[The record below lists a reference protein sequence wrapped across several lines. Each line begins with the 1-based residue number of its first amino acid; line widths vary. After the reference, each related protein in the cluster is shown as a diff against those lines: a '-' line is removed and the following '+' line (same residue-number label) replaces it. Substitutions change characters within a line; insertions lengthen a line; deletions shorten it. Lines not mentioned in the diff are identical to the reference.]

1 MAGGILDLMQ
11 QVRLN
16 VVRGPTKGTL
26 LAVFVLLFAP
36 LALPQEK
43 LVTSQEANE
52 RIRQLSML
60 SQVHQA
66 EYVIGSGDL
75 LTIQVF
81 DVAEL
86 SRDVRVSEQGTI
98 ALPLLPSRLHAAG
111 LTERQLEQ
119 KLEEVLS
126 SSGLVSRPQISITVK
141 ERRSNPITVIGAVAH
156 PMVYQAVR
164 AVTLLEVLSEAGGIA
179 GDAGSTVLIT
189 RGSVSP
195 KSPDPVAPEATAPG
209 MVTSPAPTV
218 RESEAVTP
226 NAPAPGAT
234 GAQSPGPTGT
244 QESVLGASAS
254 DADPAS
260 STILTV
266 NLTDLLD
273 SGDPKYNI
281 PLQGGDVVSV
291 PKAGI
296 VYVIGAVERPG
307 GFVLSND
314 REAVSVL
321 KVMALSGGP
330 KSTARQDQCLILR
343 KGSRAGP
350 QKEIPL
356 NLKKLMQH
364 QAEDVR
370 LSAGDIFFVPESGG
384 KKAARRLGEVAIALG
399 TGVALFRLGR

>member
-1 MAGGILDLMQ
+1 MQ

-16 VVRGPTKGTL
+16 VVRYPTKGTL
-26 LAVFVLLFAP
+26 LAIFVLLFAP

-43 LVTSQEANE
+43 LVTPQEANE
-52 RIRQLSML
+52 RIRQLSTMA
-60 SQVHQA
+60 QVHQA
-66 EYVIGSGDL
+66 EYVIGSGDVL
-75 LTIQVF
+75 SIQVF

-126 SSGLVSRPQISITVK
+126 SSGLVSHPQISITVK

-179 GDAGSTVLIT
+179 SDAGNTVLIT
-189 RGSVSP
+189 RGPASL
-195 KSPDPVAPEATAPG
+195 KTPDAIAPEATPG
-209 MVTSPAPTV
+209 MVVSPAPTV
-218 RESEAVTP
+218 RESEAAMP
-226 NAPAPGAT
+226 NAPTSGAT
-234 GAQSPGPTGT
+234 GAQSPGPAGT
-244 QESVLGASAS
+244 QESVLAAPA
-254 DADPAS
+254 DADLAS
-260 STILTV
+260 SSILTV

-321 KVMALSGGP
+321 KIMALSGGP

-343 KGSRAGP
+343 KASRSGP
-350 QKEIPL
+350 EKEIPL

-364 QAEDVR
+364 QTEDVR
-370 LSAGDIFFVPESGG
+370 LIAGDIFFVPESGG
-384 KKAARRLGEVAIALG
+384 KKAARRLGEVAIAIG
-399 TGVALFRLGR
+399 TGAALFRLGR

>member
-1 MAGGILDLMQ
+1 MAGGFLDLMQ
-11 QVRLN
+11 QARLS
-16 VVRGPTKGTL
+16 VVRCPTKGTL
-26 LAVFVLLFAP
+26 VVVFVLLFAP

-43 LVTSQEANE
+43 LVTPQDTNE

-66 EYVIGSGDL
+66 EYVIGSGDV

-98 ALPLLPSRLHAAG
+98 ALPLLPSRLHAVG

-126 SSGLVSRPQISITVK
+126 SSGLVSHPQVSITVK
-141 ERRSNPITVIGAVAH
+141 ERKSNPITVIGAVGH

-179 GDAGSTVLIT
+179 NDAGNTVLIT
-189 RGSVSP
+189 RGSLSL
-195 KSPDPVAPEATAPG
+195 KSPDAVAPEATAPG
-209 MVTSPAPTV
+209 MVASPAPTG
-218 RESEAVTP
+218 RESEASVQ
-226 NAPAPGAT
+226 GAT
-234 GAQSPGPTGT
+234 GAQLPEPAGT
-244 QESVLGASAS
+244 QESVFAAPAS
-254 DADPAS
+254 DADPTS
-260 STILTV
+260 PTILTV

-273 SGDPKYNI
+273 SGDPKYNLPI
-281 PLQGGDVVSV
+281 QGGDVISV
-291 PKAGI
+291 PRAGI

-314 REAVSVL
+314 REALSVL
-321 KVMALSGGP
+321 KIMALSGGP
-330 KSTARQDQCLILR
+330 KPTARQDQCLILR
-343 KGSRAGP
+343 KSSRSGP
-350 QKEIPL
+350 EKEIPL

-364 QAEDVR
+364 QTEDVR
-370 LSAGDIFFVPESGG
+370 LSAGDIVFVPESGG
-384 KKAARRLGEVAIALG
+384 KKAARRLGEAAIAIG
-399 TGVALFRLGR
+399 TGAALFRIVR